1 MAIEAADGD
10 EAGESDF
17 TLAKM
22 RVAFAV
28 ILGTLFGSSVLPM
41 MALGLLMLPMTA
53 EFGWSRTA
61 FSGGFTALM
70 LAGAVS
76 APILGRLVDRIGVR
90 PMIIGGTALVGLI
103 VLALSRQNG
112 TLWQFYAGFAVLGF
126 CGSTAIGYAKV
137 ISALFTRHRG
147 KALAIFGVESSL
159 AGATAPLIVQSL
171 ITHFGWRGMFV
182 GLGLIILAIV
192 PVQLLFL
199 REPAVHGTAG
209 ADGIVPPQPG
219 LPLGQVLRTRTFW
232 LIALAAVLAIGPAFG
247 LMPHF
252 VPFLVSRGFSAGEA
266 AGLLSTMTIAMAAG
280 TLVGGVAVDW
290 ARGPWIAAPF
300 SALSAIVLALFVVT
314 GGDAGRVALV
324 AGMAA
329 LGFAGG
335 AKQPMGSF
343 FQLRFFGL
351 RAYASIVGVQSPFL
365 AIGMGVSPL
374 LVGWYYD
381 THGSY
386 TAVFLVMALL
396 MAANMLIYLTLGR
409 YRYSRTLVEEAVA
422 ADPRPAV
429 ATAAL
434 PGAVA

>member
-1 MAIEAADGD
+1 MAPAADG
-10 EAGESDF
+10 GSDF
-17 TLAKM
+17 TFAKM
-22 RVAFAV
+22 RVALAV

-70 LAGAVS
+70 LAGAIS

-90 PMIIGGTALVGLI
+90 PMIIGGTVVVGCI
-103 VLALSRQNG
+103 VLSLSLLNG
-112 TLWQFYAGFAVLGF
+112 ALWQFYAGFALLGF

-137 ISALFTRHRG
+137 IGALFTRHRG

-182 GLGLIILAIV
+182 GLGLIILCVV
-192 PVQLLFL
+192 PIQYAFL
-199 REPAVHGTAG
+199 REPAAPVSDAATG
-209 ADGIVPPQPG
+209 APTVQPG
-219 LPLGQVLRTRTFW
+219 LPLAAVLRTRTFW

-266 AGLLSTMTIAMAAG
+266 AGLLSTMTVAMAAG
-280 TLVGGVAVDW
+280 TLAGGVAVDW
-290 ARGPWIAAPF
+290 AKGPWIAAPF
-300 SALSAIVLALFVVT
+300 SALSALVLMLFVF
-314 GGDAGRVALV
+314 GGGEAGRGALV
-324 AGMAA
+324 AGMAL

-335 AKQPMGSF
+335 AKQPMASF

-351 RAYASIVGVQSPFL
+351 RSFGAIVGVQSPFL
-365 AIGMGVSPL
+365 AVGMGVSPL

-381 THGSY
+381 RHATY
-386 TAVFLVMALL
+386 APVFAVMALA
-396 MAANMLIYLTLGR
+396 MAANVLIYLSLGR
-409 YRYSRTLVEEAVA
+409 YRYTKALAEEGQAAALAEPAAPVLPRAVA
-422 ADPRPAV
+422 
-429 ATAAL
+429 
-434 PGAVA
+434 